1 MATGRLATAL
11 QEPLTAVV
19 RLRAERQQVPDGAAF
34 RAQILQLLAR
44 AEQDALGM
52 GFTTQDARLAIF
64 AVVAFLDET
73 VLNTRMAT
81 LADWSRRPL
90 QDELFGG
97 HMGGEWFFQH
107 IDQLLARPDG
117 AELAALLEVYQLC
130 LLLGFRGKFGAGDHG
145 TLHAYTTRVAERLSR
160 LRQTSA
166 DLAPAWRP
174 PQDAV
179 DARDP
184 WLRPL
189 GLSALTAVIVLL
201 ALWGTYAWSLRR
213 GTDEVRALAPAST
226 TASATTS
233 TPASVSAPRHHAMER
248 SAHV

>member
-1 MATGRLATAL
+1 MTLPPAVATGRLASAL

-19 RLRAERQQVPDGAAF
+19 RLRAERQNVPDGAAF
-34 RAQILQLLAR
+34 RSQIVQLLAR
-44 AEQDALGM
+44 AEQDALAL
-52 GFTTQDARLAIF
+52 GFNTQDARLAIF
-64 AVVAFLDET
+64 AIVAFLDES
-73 VLNTRMAT
+73 VLNTRIPT
-81 LADWSRRPL
+81 LADWARRPL

-145 TLHAYTTRVAERLSR
+145 QLHAYTSRVAERLSR
-160 LRQTSA
+160 LRQSGG
-166 DLAPAWRP
+166 DLAPAWQP
-174 PQDAV
+174 PADAV

-189 GLSALTAVIVLL
+189 GIGALTAVVVLL
-201 ALWGTYAWSLRR
+201 ALWGTYAWSLRS
-213 GTDEVRALAPAST
+213 GTDAVRTLAPATT
-226 TASATTS
+226 TAL
-233 TPASVSAPRHHAMER
+233 R
-248 SAHV
+248 